1 MENRQYTGPEK
12 SAILLLSLGED
23 VAPLVFKFMNDQEIQ
38 RVSNYMSYI
47 RNVDVEMVNRILHE
61 FAEMAGSIGG
71 MVAGG
76 KEYVRKLLLKSL
88 APDKAEWIINNLSIP
103 TLETGLEALRWLDA
117 KTIARFLQG
126 EHPQTVAVILA
137 HLDAIQA
144 GTVLISL
151 PPNLQAEVLL
161 RIAKLERIPPGVI
174 QELDKV
180 LRNELR
186 ATGALETGHVGGIQ
200 SVAEIL
206 NNVDQTSEREIMEQI
221 EELNAGL
228 AEEIRQLMF
237 VFEDLITID
246 DRGMQQ
252 ILKEVANED
261 MTLALKT
268 ASEEL
273 KEKILR
279 NMSKRAADMLREEL
293 EVMGPV
299 RVSDVER
306 AQHKIIQTA
315 KRLEGEGRLILGGK
329 GDNAVV

>member
-1 MENRQYTGPEK
+1 MEGRQYTGPEK
-12 SAILLLSLGED
+12 SAILLLSLGD
-23 VAPLVFKFMNDQEIQ
+23 DIAPLVFKFMTDQEIQ

-47 RNVDVEMVNRILHE
+47 RNVDVEEVNQILRE
-61 FAEMAGSIGG
+61 FAEMVGSIGG

-76 KEYVRKLLLKSL
+76 KEYVRKLLVKSL
-88 APDKAEWIINNLSIP
+88 DPEKAEWIINNLSIP

-117 KTIARFLQG
+117 KTIARFLHA
-126 EHPQTVAVILA
+126 EHPQTVAVIVA

-144 GTVLISL
+144 GTVLTSL
-151 PPNLQAEVLL
+151 PSGMQAEVLL

-186 ATGALETGHVGGIQ
+186 ATGALETGQVGGIQ

-206 NNVDQTSEREIMEQI
+206 NNVDQASEREIMEQI

-237 VFEDLITID
+237 VFEDLLSVD

-252 ILKEVANED
+252 MLKEVANEE

-268 ASEEL
+268 ASEDL

-315 KRLEGEGRLILGGK
+315 KRLEGEGKLILGGK

>member
-1 MENRQYTGPEK
+1 MEGRQYTGPEK
-12 SAILLLSLGED
+12 SAILLLSLGD
-23 VAPLVFKFMNDQEIQ
+23 DIAPLVFKFMTDQEIQ

-47 RNVDVEMVNRILHE
+47 RNVDVEGVNQILHE
-61 FAEMAGSIGG
+61 FAEMVGSIGG

-76 KEYVRKLLLKSL
+76 KEYVRKLLVKSL
-88 APDKAEWIINNLSIP
+88 APEKAEWIINNLSIP
-103 TLETGLEALRWLDA
+103 TLETGLEALRWLDS
-117 KTIARFLQG
+117 KTIARFLHG

-144 GTVLISL
+144 GTVLTSL
-151 PPNLQAEVLL
+151 PSGMQAEVLL

-186 ATGALETGHVGGIQ
+186 ATGALETGQVGGIQ

-206 NNVDQTSEREIMEQI
+206 NNVDQASERDIMEQI
-221 EELNAGL
+221 EELNAGM

-237 VFEDLITID
+237 VFEDLLSID

-252 ILKEVANED
+252 ILKEVANEE

-268 ASEEL
+268 ASEDL

-315 KRLEGEGRLILGGK
+315 KRLEGEGKLILGGK

>member
-1 MENRQYTGPEK
+1 MEEHAYTGPEK

-23 VAPLVFKFMNDQEIQ
+23 IAPLVFKFMDDQEIQ

-47 RNVDVEMVNRILHE
+47 RNVEVETVNQILSE
-61 FAEMAGSIGG
+61 FAQMAGSVGG
-71 MVAGG
+71 VVAGG
-76 KEYVRKLLLKSL
+76 KEYVRKLLMKALDQ
-88 APDKAEWIINNLSIP
+88 DKAAWIINNLSIP

-137 HLDAIQA
+137 HLDAAQA
-144 GTVLISL
+144 GTVLTSL
-151 PPNLQAEVLL
+151 PAGMQAEVLL
-161 RIAKLERIPPGVI
+161 RIAKLERIPPGII

-186 ATGALETGHVGGIQ
+186 ATGALETGQVGGTQ
-200 SVAEIL
+200 TVAEIL
-206 NNVDQTSEREIMEQI
+206 NNVDQSSEREIMEQL

-228 AEEIRQLMF
+228 ADEIRQLMF
-237 VFEDLITID
+237 IFEDLLTVD

-268 ASEEL
+268 ASEDL

-299 RVSDVER
+299 RVSDVES
-306 AQHKIIQTA
+306 AQHKILQTT
-315 KRLEGEGRLILGGK
+315 KRLEAEGRLVLGGK

>member
-1 MENRQYTGPEK
+1 
-12 SAILLLSLGED
+12 
-23 VAPLVFKFMNDQEIQ
+23 
-38 RVSNYMSYI
+38 
-47 RNVDVEMVNRILHE
+47 
-61 FAEMAGSIGG
+61 
-71 MVAGG
+71 
-76 KEYVRKLLLKSL
+76 LKSL
-88 APDKAEWIINNLSIP
+88 DPDKAEWIINNLSIP

-144 GTVLISL
+144 GTVLTSL

-186 ATGALETGHVGGIQ
+186 ATGALETGQVGGIQ

>member
-1 MENRQYTGPEK
+1 MEEHVYTGPEK

-23 VAPLVFKFMNDQEIQ
+23 IAPLVFKFMDDQEIQ

-47 RNVDVEMVNRILHE
+47 RNVELETVNQILGE
-61 FAEMAGSIGG
+61 FAQMAGSVGG
-71 MVAGG
+71 VVAGG
-76 KEYVRKLLLKSL
+76 KEYVRKLLIKALD
-88 APDKAEWIINNLSIP
+88 PDKAAWIINNLSIP

-137 HLDAIQA
+137 HLDTAQSGI
-144 GTVLISL
+144 VLTSL
-151 PPNLQAEVLL
+151 PAGMQAEVLL

-186 ATGALETGHVGGIQ
+186 ATGALEPGQVGGIQ
-200 SVAEIL
+200 TVAEIL
-206 NNVDQTSEREIMEQI
+206 NNVDQSSEREIMTQL

-228 AEEIRQLMF
+228 ADEIRQLMF
-237 VFEDLITID
+237 VFEDLLTVD

-268 ASEEL
+268 ASENL

-293 EVMGPV
+293 EIMGPV
-299 RVSDVER
+299 RVSDVEG
-306 AQHKIIQTA
+306 AQHKILQTA
-315 KRLEGEGRLILGGK
+315 KRLEAEGKLILGGK

>member
-1 MENRQYTGPEK
+1 MEERVYTGPEK

-47 RNVDVEMVNRILHE
+47 RNVDVEMVNQILHE

-88 APDKAEWIINNLSIP
+88 DPAKAEWIINNLSIP

-144 GTVLISL
+144 GTVLTSL
-151 PPNLQAEVLL
+151 PSNLRAEVLL

-186 ATGALETGHVGGIQ
+186 ATGALETGQVGGIQ

-206 NNVDQTSEREIMEQI
+206 NNVDQASEREIMEQI

>member
-1 MENRQYTGPEK
+1 MEDRLYTGPEK

-47 RNVDVEMVNRILHE
+47 RNVDVEMVNQILHE

-88 APDKAEWIINNLSIP
+88 DPAKAEWIINNLSIP

-144 GTVLISL
+144 ATVLTSL
-151 PPNLQAEVLL
+151 PSNLRAEVLL

-186 ATGALETGHVGGIQ
+186 ATGALETGQVGGIQ

-221 EELNAGL
+221 EDLNASL

-268 ASEEL
+268 TSEEL

-315 KRLEGEGRLILGGK
+315 KRLEGEGKLILGGK

>member
-1 MENRQYTGPEK
+1 MEDRQYTGPEK

-23 VAPLVFKFMNDQEIQ
+23 IAPLVFKFMTDQEIQ

-47 RNVDVEMVNRILHE
+47 RNVDVDMVNQILHE

-76 KEYVRKLLLKSL
+76 KEYVRKMLLKAL
-88 APDKAEWIINNLSIP
+88 DPEKAEWIINNLSIP

-126 EHPQTVAVILA
+126 EHPQTVAVIVA

-144 GTVLISL
+144 GTVLTSL
-151 PPNLQAEVLL
+151 PSGTRAEVLL

-186 ATGALETGHVGGIQ
+186 ATGALETGQVGGIQ

-206 NNVDQTSEREIMEQI
+206 NNVDQASEREIMEQI

-237 VFEDLITID
+237 VFEDLLAID

-252 ILKEVANED
+252 ILKEVANDE

-268 ASEEL
+268 ASDNL

-293 EVMGPV
+293 DVMGPV
-299 RVSDVER
+299 RISDVER

-315 KRLEGEGRLILGGK
+315 KRLEGEGKLILGGK
-329 GDNAVV
+329 GENAVV

>member
-1 MENRQYTGPEK
+1 MEEHTYTGPEK

-23 VAPLVFKFMNDQEIQ
+23 IAPLVFKFMDDQEIQ

-47 RNVDVEMVNRILHE
+47 RNVEVETVNQILGE
-61 FAEMAGSIGG
+61 FAQMAGSVGG
-71 MVAGG
+71 VVAGG
-76 KEYVRKLLLKSL
+76 KEYVRKLLMKALDQ
-88 APDKAEWIINNLSIP
+88 DKAAWIINNLSIP

-137 HLDAIQA
+137 HLDATQS
-144 GTVLISL
+144 GTVLTSL
-151 PPNLQAEVLL
+151 PTGMQAEVLL

-186 ATGALETGHVGGIQ
+186 ATGALETGHVGGTQ
-200 SVAEIL
+200 TVAEIL
-206 NNVDQTSEREIMEQI
+206 NNVDQSSEREIMEQL
-221 EELNAGL
+221 EALNAGL
-228 AEEIRQLMF
+228 ADEIRQLMF
-237 VFEDLITID
+237 IFEDLLTVD

-268 ASEEL
+268 ASEDL

-299 RVSDVER
+299 RVSDVES
-306 AQHKIIQTA
+306 AQHKILQTT
-315 KRLEGEGRLILGGK
+315 KRLEAEGRLVLGGK

>member
-1 MENRQYTGPEK
+1 MEGRQYTGPEK
-12 SAILLLSLGED
+12 SAILLLSLGD
-23 VAPLVFKFMNDQEIQ
+23 DIAPLVFKFMTDQEIQ

-47 RNVDVEMVNRILHE
+47 RNVDVEGVNQILHE
-61 FAEMAGSIGG
+61 FAEMVGSIGG

-76 KEYVRKLLLKSL
+76 KEYVRKLLVKSL
-88 APDKAEWIINNLSIP
+88 APEKAEWIINNLSIP
-103 TLETGLEALRWLDA
+103 TLETGLEALRWLDS
-117 KTIARFLQG
+117 KTIARFLHG

-144 GTVLISL
+144 GTVLTSL
-151 PPNLQAEVLL
+151 PSGMQAEVLL

-186 ATGALETGHVGGIQ
+186 ATGALETGQVGGIQ

-206 NNVDQTSEREIMEQI
+206 NNVDQASEREIMEQI

-237 VFEDLITID
+237 VFEDLLSID

-252 ILKEVANED
+252 ILKEVANEE

-268 ASEEL
+268 ASEDL

-315 KRLEGEGRLILGGK
+315 KRLEGEGKLILGGK

>member
-1 MENRQYTGPEK
+1 MEDYQYTGPEK

-23 VAPLVFKFMNDQEIQ
+23 IGPLLFKYMSDQEIQ

-47 RNVDVEMVNRILHE
+47 RNVDVEMVNQVLQE
-61 FAEMAGSIGG
+61 FADMAGSIGG

-76 KEYVRKLLLKSL
+76 KEYVRKMLLKSL
-88 APDKAEWIINNLSIP
+88 NPEKAEWIINNLSIP
-103 TLETGLEALRWLDA
+103 TLETGLEALRWMDA

-137 HLDAIQA
+137 HLDAVQA
-144 GTVLISL
+144 GTVLTSL
-151 PPNLQAEVLL
+151 PTGLQAEVLL

-186 ATGALETGHVGGIQ
+186 ATGALESGQVGGIQ

-206 NNVDQTSEREIMEQI
+206 NNVDQASERDIMGQI

-237 VFEDLITID
+237 VFEDLLALD

-273 KEKILR
+273 KEKIFR

-299 RVSDVER
+299 RVSDVEK

-315 KRLEGEGRLILGGK
+315 KRLEGEGKLVLGGK
-329 GDNAVV
+329 GDNAIV

>member
-1 MENRQYTGPEK
+1 
-12 SAILLLSLGED
+12 
-23 VAPLVFKFMNDQEIQ
+23 
-38 RVSNYMSYI
+38 MSYI
-47 RNVDVEMVNRILHE
+47 RNVEVETVNQILGE
-61 FAEMAGSIGG
+61 FAQMAGSVGG
-71 MVAGG
+71 VVAGG
-76 KEYVRKLLLKSL
+76 KEYVRKLLMKALDQ
-88 APDKAEWIINNLSIP
+88 DKAAWIINNLSIP

-117 KTIARFLQG
+117 RTIARFLQG

-137 HLDAIQA
+137 HLDATQS
-144 GTVLISL
+144 GTVLTSL
-151 PPNLQAEVLL
+151 PAGMQAEVLL

-186 ATGALETGHVGGIQ
+186 ATGALETGQVGGTQ
-200 SVAEIL
+200 TVAEIL
-206 NNVDQTSEREIMEQI
+206 NNVDQSSEREIMEQL
-221 EELNAGL
+221 EALNAGL
-228 AEEIRQLMF
+228 ADEIRQLMF
-237 VFEDLITID
+237 IFEDLLTVD

-268 ASEEL
+268 ASEDL

-279 NMSKRAADMLREEL
+279 NMSKRAADMLREEI

-299 RVSDVER
+299 RVSDVES
-306 AQHKIIQTA
+306 AQHKILQTT
-315 KRLEGEGRLILGGK
+315 KRLEAEGRLVLGGK

>member
-1 MENRQYTGPEK
+1 MEEHIYTGPEK

-23 VAPLVFKFMNDQEIQ
+23 IASLVLKFMNDQEIQ

-47 RNVDVEMVNRILHE
+47 RNVEVETVNQILGE
-61 FAEMAGSIGG
+61 FAQIAGSVGG
-71 MVAGG
+71 VVASG
-76 KEYVRKLLLKSL
+76 KEYVRKLLMKALDQ
-88 APDKAEWIINNLSIP
+88 DKAEWIVNNLSIP

-137 HLDAIQA
+137 HLDATQS
-144 GTVLISL
+144 GTVLTSL
-151 PPNLQAEVLL
+151 PAGMQAEVLL

-186 ATGALETGHVGGIQ
+186 ATGAPESGQVGGIQ
-200 SVAEIL
+200 TVAEIL
-206 NNVDQTSEREIMEQI
+206 NNVDQSSERDIMAQL

-228 AEEIRQLMF
+228 ADEIRQLIF
-237 VFEDLITID
+237 VFEDLLTVD

-252 ILKEVANED
+252 ILKEIANED

-268 ASEEL
+268 ASEDL

-293 EVMGPV
+293 EIMGPV
-299 RVSDVER
+299 RVSDVES
-306 AQHKIIQTA
+306 AQHKILQTT
-315 KRLEGEGRLILGGK
+315 KRLEAEGKLILGGK

>member
-1 MENRQYTGPEK
+1 MEDRLYTGPEK

-47 RNVDVEMVNRILHE
+47 RNVDVEMVNQILHE

-88 APDKAEWIINNLSIP
+88 DPAKAEWIINNLSIP

-144 GTVLISL
+144 GTVLTSL
-151 PPNLQAEVLL
+151 PANLQAEVLL

-186 ATGALETGHVGGIQ
+186 ATGALETGQVGGIQ
-200 SVAEIL
+200 AVAEIL

-237 VFEDLITID
+237 VFEDLITVD

-252 ILKEVANED
+252 LLKEVANED

>member
-1 MENRQYTGPEK
+1 MEDYQYTGPEK

-23 VAPLVFKFMNDQEIQ
+23 IGPLLFKYMSDQEIQ

-47 RNVDVEMVNRILHE
+47 RNVDVEMVNQVLQE
-61 FAEMAGSIGG
+61 FADMAGSIGG

-76 KEYVRKLLLKSL
+76 KEFVRKMLLKSL
-88 APDKAEWIINNLSIP
+88 DPEKAEWVMNNLSIP
-103 TLETGLEALRWLDA
+103 TLETGLEALRWMDA

-137 HLDAIQA
+137 HLDAVQA
-144 GTVLISL
+144 GTVLTSL
-151 PPNLQAEVLL
+151 PAGLQAEVLL

-186 ATGALETGHVGGIQ
+186 ATGALESGQVGGIQ

-206 NNVDQTSEREIMEQI
+206 NNVDQASERDIMGQI
-221 EELNAGL
+221 EDLNAGL

-237 VFEDLITID
+237 VFEDLLGVD

-268 ASEEL
+268 ASDEL
-273 KEKILR
+273 REKILR

-299 RVSDVER
+299 RVSDVEK

-315 KRLEGEGRLILGGK
+315 KRLEGEGKLVLGGK

>member
-1 MENRQYTGPEK
+1 MEGRQYTGPEK
-12 SAILLLSLGED
+12 SAILLLSLGD
-23 VAPLVFKFMNDQEIQ
+23 DIAPLVFKFMTDQEIQ

-47 RNVDVEMVNRILHE
+47 RNVDVEGVNQILHE
-61 FAEMAGSIGG
+61 FAEMVGSIGG

-76 KEYVRKLLLKSL
+76 KEYVRKLLVKSL
-88 APDKAEWIINNLSIP
+88 APEKAEWIINNLSIP
-103 TLETGLEALRWLDA
+103 TLETGLEALRWLDS
-117 KTIARFLQG
+117 KTIARFLHG

-144 GTVLISL
+144 GTVLTSL
-151 PPNLQAEVLL
+151 PSGMQAEVLL

-186 ATGALETGHVGGIQ
+186 ATGALETGQVGGIQ

-206 NNVDQTSEREIMEQI
+206 NNVDQASERDIMEQI
-221 EELNAGL
+221 EELNAGM

-237 VFEDLITID
+237 VFEDLLSID

-252 ILKEVANED
+252 ILKEVANEE

-315 KRLEGEGRLILGGK
+315 KRLEGEGKLILGGK

>member
-1 MENRQYTGPEK
+1 MEYSGPEK

-23 VAPLVFKFMNDQEIQ
+23 IAPLVFKHMNDQEIQ
-38 RVSNYMSYI
+38 RISNYMSYI
-47 RNVDVEMVNRILHE
+47 RNVEVETVNQVLQE
-61 FAEMAGSIGG
+61 FAEMTGTVGG

-76 KEYVRKLLLKSL
+76 KEYVKRLLLKAL
-88 APDKAEWIINNLSIP
+88 DPEKAEWVINNLSIP

-126 EHPQTVAVILA
+126 EHPQTIAVIVA
-137 HLDAIQA
+137 HLDPGQA
-144 GTVLISL
+144 GAVLTSLPTVLR
-151 PPNLQAEVLL
+151 PEVLL
-161 RIAKLERIPPGVI
+161 RIARLERIPPGVI

-186 ATGALETGHVGGIQ
+186 ATGAFETGQVGGVQ

-206 NNVDQTSEREIMEQI
+206 NNVDQTSEREIMERI
-221 EELNAGL
+221 EEINAGL

-237 VFEDLITID
+237 VFEDLRTVD

-252 ILKEVANED
+252 ILKEISSED
-261 MTLALKT
+261 LTLAMKT
-268 ASEEL
+268 ASDEL
-273 KEKILR
+273 REKILR
-279 NMSKRAADMLREEL
+279 NMSQRAAEMVREEL

-306 AQHKIIQTA
+306 AQQKITQVA
-315 KRLEGEGRLILGGK
+315 KRLEAEGKIVLGGK

>member
-1 MENRQYTGPEK
+1 
-12 SAILLLSLGED
+12 
-23 VAPLVFKFMNDQEIQ
+23 V
-38 RVSNYMSYI
+38 
-47 RNVDVEMVNRILHE
+47 
-61 FAEMAGSIGG
+61 
-71 MVAGG
+71 VAGG
-76 KEYVRKLLLKSL
+76 KEYVRKLLMKALDQ
-88 APDKAEWIINNLSIP
+88 DKAEWIINNLSIP

-137 HLDAIQA
+137 HLDATQSS
-144 GTVLISL
+144 TVLTSL
-151 PPNLQAEVLL
+151 PAGMRAEVLL

-186 ATGALETGHVGGIQ
+186 ATGALEAGHVGGTKT
-200 SVAEIL
+200 VAEIL
-206 NNVDQTSEREIMEQI
+206 NNVDQSSEREIMTQI

-228 AEEIRQLMF
+228 ADEIRQLMF
-237 VFEDLITID
+237 VFEDLLTVD

-268 ASEEL
+268 ASEDL

-299 RVSDVER
+299 RVSDVES
-306 AQHKIIQTA
+306 AQHKILQTT
-315 KRLEGEGRLILGGK
+315 KRLEAEGKLVLGGK
-329 GDNAVV
+329 GDNAIV